1 MKGRQSLHLKV
12 AKPLYLHRDR
22 DARPARVLLAAEL
35 VDVRPERGVR
45 REVQVG
51 HRELLLV
58 QLLEK
63 SEHEVHIRPARGC
76 TPGRESVRAHGRVRW
91 RRGVRAGA
99 YSLIPSPPLHRRS
112 QSPSSADIFCT
123 VSRLLCRSSAGVGP
137 RSGSSSPAPPM
148 HNGRDCRHDARWVGR
163 LLPVVNLI
171 RRRVRGALGRWVLAG
186 EPSQP
191 GRPPPDPASPSS
203 LPELAGGAGCVLVPA
218 AGGVFLSPP
227 INMEPG

>member
-58 QLLEK
+58 QLLEE
-63 SEHEVHIRPARGC
+63 SEHEVHIRPAQGC
-76 TPGRESVRAHGRVRW
+76 TPGRQSVRAHGRVRW

-137 RSGSSSPAPPM
+137 RSGSSSPAKPP
-148 HNGRDCRHDARWVGR
+148 HNAGECHPRAMGRAAAACCQLFQAARSRCWG
-163 LLPVVNLI
+163 
-171 RRRVRGALGRWVLAG
+171 WVLAG

-191 GRPPPDPASPSS
+191 GRPPPAPASPSS
-203 LPELAGGAGCVLVPA
+203 PPELAGGAGCVLVPA